1 MAQNPLQQYFR
12 QPRVFIGLPSNGVYN
27 KPGTINGD
35 ANHMPVFGMTGM
47 DEILMKTPDALLAG
61 ESTVKVIESCC
72 PFIKDGWDISVIDLD
87 LVLAAIRIATYGNT
101 MNVKHV
107 CPNCATENEYDINLS
122 TIIEHSAT
130 CKYDNSI
137 VLDELTVKIRP
148 ITYKESTDYSQQN
161 FQIRQKLLQTDA
173 ITDDGERKKVVA
185 ELIQE
190 LAVLQNNII
199 AAGIESVNAGN
210 QVVSDK
216 VFILEWLSNA
226 DKTIF
231 DRIKERYQQ
240 NQEDWQTPDQ
250 VVVCEN
256 CHTTNKLAIELDN
269 SNFFENA

>member
-12 QPRVFIGLPSNGVYN
+12 QPKIFIGLPSNGVYN
-27 KPGTINGD
+27 KPGTIAGD
-35 ANHMPVFGMTGM
+35 ASHMPVFGMTGM

-72 PFIKDGWDISVIDLD
+72 PFIKDAWDISVIDLD
-87 LVLAAIRIATYGNT
+87 LILSAIRIATYGNT

-107 CPNCATENEYDINLS
+107 CPNCSTENEYDINLS
-122 TIIEHSAT
+122 TIIEHTAT
-130 CKYDNSI
+130 CKYNNSI

-161 FQIRQKLLQTDA
+161 FQIRQKIFQTDA
-173 ITDDGERKKVVA
+173 IIDDVERKKIVS
-185 ELIQE
+185 ELLQE
-190 LAVLQNNII
+190 LAVLQNQII
-199 AAGIESVNAGN
+199 ASGIESVNVSN
-210 QVVSDK
+210 QVVSEKD
-216 VFILEWLSNA
+216 FILEWLQNT

-240 NQEDWQTPDQ
+240 NQEEWRTPDQ

-256 CHTTNKLAIELDN
+256 CNTTNTLAIELDN

>member
-12 QPRVFIGLPSNGVYN
+12 QPKVFIGLPSNGVYN
-27 KPGTINGD
+27 KPGTIAGD

-72 PFIKDGWDISVIDLD
+72 PFIKDAWNISVIDLD

-107 CPNCATENEYDINLS
+107 CPTCSTENEYDINLS

-173 ITDDGERKKVVA
+173 LTDEAERKKTVS

-190 LAVLQNNII
+190 LAVLQNAII
-199 AAGIESVNAGN
+199 AAGIESVNVSN

-216 VFILEWLSNA
+216 VFILEWLQNA

-240 NQEDWQTPDQ
+240 NQEDWRTPDQ
-250 VVVCEN
+250 IVVCES
-256 CHTTNKLAIELDN
+256 CSTTNKLAIELDN

>member
-12 QPRVFIGLPSNGVYN
+12 QPKVFIGLPSNGVYN
-27 KPGTINGD
+27 KPGTITGD
-35 ANHMPVFGMTGM
+35 ASHMPVFGMTGM

-72 PFIKDGWDISVIDLD
+72 PFIKDGWDVSVIDLD

-107 CPNCATENEYDINLS
+107 CPNCSTENEYDINLS

-130 CKYDNSI
+130 CKYDNTI
-137 VLDELTVKIRP
+137 VLDELTIRIRP
-148 ITYKESTDYSQQN
+148 ITYKESTDYAQHN

-173 ITDDGERKKVVA
+173 LTDDTERKQVVA

-190 LAVLQNNII
+190 LAVLQNDII
-199 AAGIESVNAGN
+199 AAGIESVEFGN

-216 VFILEWLSNA
+216 VFILEWLQNT
-226 DKTIF
+226 DKTVF

-240 NQEDWQTPDQ
+240 NQKDWQTPDQ

-256 CHTTNKLAIELDN
+256 CNTTNSIAIELDN

>member
-12 QPRVFIGLPSNGVYN
+12 QPKVFIGLPSNGVYN
-27 KPGTINGD
+27 KPGTIAGD
-35 ANHMPVFGMTGM
+35 ASHMPVFGMTGM
-47 DEILMKTPDALLAG
+47 DEILMKTPDALLSG

-72 PFIKDGWDISVIDLD
+72 PFIKDAWDISVIDLD
-87 LVLAAIRIATYGNT
+87 LILAAIRIATYGNT

-107 CPNCATENEYDINLS
+107 CPNCSTENEYDINLS

-130 CKYDNSI
+130 CTYDNSV

-148 ITYKESTDYSQQN
+148 ITYKESTDYAQQN

-173 ITDDGERKKVVA
+173 IPDDGERKKVVA

-190 LAVLQNNII
+190 LAVLQNQII
-199 AAGIESVNAGN
+199 SSGIESVNAGN
-210 QVVSDK
+210 QVVTDK
-216 VFILEWLSNA
+216 VFILEWLQNA

-256 CHTTNKLAIELDN
+256 CNSTNKLAIELDN